1 MWHLKE
7 RTRKTRKQELE
18 GMNMNDVNNNSNAKC
33 FY

>member
-18 GMNMNDVNNNSNAKC
+18 GMSINEVNNNSNAKR